1 MKAKLLPML
10 VVFIAITALI
20 VSAISVD
27 ATNEKTSEG
36 VQIRGLICEVG
47 QSGPI
52 PAVDVV
58 VTLTYNEKQ
67 FTGET
72 DENGYFQIKISDEST
87 IDTTKKVQFDFK
99 FDGYSI
105 FALPDTMSL
114 VENSFKNS
122 LDPSINSV
130 AEIDLSTLTP
140 EKGIYTIT
148 NDVQH
153 CILLGNTYVTGSI
166 TVVNSVTGSVVRNAE
181 IVLKN
186 GDNTYIAYT
195 NSEGICTIDSI
206 RIGTYSITIK
216 CDGFNTYEGSVEI
229 SKSSLKMSFELNQ
242 KEPTTYF
249 GMTLYH
255 LMLIF
260 GVSVGLCLVI
270 ISYVLC
276 TRTWKNVDRADAG
289 VK

>member
-1 MKAKLLPML
+1 ML
-10 VVFIAITALI
+10 VMFIAISGLL
-20 VSAISVD
+20 VSAVPVD
-27 ATNEKTSEG
+27 AADGETSTG
-36 VQIRGLICEVG
+36 VQIRGLICEAG

-52 PAVDVV
+52 PAEDVE

-67 FTGET
+67 FTGKT
-72 DENGYFQIKISDEST
+72 DGFGYFQIKISDEST
-87 IDTTKKVQFDFK
+87 IDTAKKVQFDFK

-114 VENSFKNS
+114 VKNLYSNSTE
-122 LDPSINSV
+122 PSINSV

-140 EKGIYTIT
+140 DEKGIYTIT
-148 NDVQH
+148 NDEQH

-186 GDNTYIAYT
+186 GENTYIAYT
-195 NSEGICTIDSI
+195 NSEGICTIESI

-216 CDGFNTYEGSVEI
+216 CDGFESYAGSVEI
-229 SKSSLKMSFELNQ
+229 SKSSLKLSFELDQ
-242 KEPTTYF
+242 KVPTTYL

-276 TRTWKNVDRADAG
+276 TRTWKNVDRADAD

>member
-1 MKAKLLPML
+1 ML
-10 VVFIAITALI
+10 VMFIAISGLL
-20 VSAISVD
+20 VSAVPVD
-27 ATNEKTSEG
+27 AADGETSTG
-36 VQIRGLICEVG
+36 VQIRGLICEAG
-47 QSGPI
+47 QSGPV
-52 PAVDVV
+52 AAEDVE
-58 VTLTYNEKQ
+58 VTLIYNEKQ
-67 FTGET
+67 FTGKT
-72 DENGYFQIKISDEST
+72 DEYGYFQIKISDEST

-99 FDGYSI
+99 CDGYSI

-114 VENSFKNS
+114 VGNLYSNSTE
-122 LDPSINSV
+122 PSINSV

-140 EKGIYTIT
+140 AEGIYTVT
-148 NDVQH
+148 SDEQH

-181 IVLKN
+181 IILKN
-186 GDNTYIAYT
+186 RENTYIAYT
-195 NSEGICTIDSI
+195 NSEGICTIESI

-216 CDGFNTYEGSVEI
+216 CDGFESYAGSVEI
-229 SKSSLKMSFELNQ
+229 SKSSLKLSFELDQ
-242 KEPTTYF
+242 KEPTMYL
-249 GMTLYH
+249 GLTLYH

-289 VK
+289 AK